1 VRVVVTGA
9 AGFVGAA
16 LTSRLL
22 DDGHDVVGV
31 DCFLAQ
37 SYSPQ
42 VKRDRLDL
50 LRGRP
55 GFGFAER
62 DLRAEL
68 IADLAADADVVVH
81 LAGMP
86 GLTSSW
92 HDVDSY
98 LGCNVLG
105 TQRVLEAVAASGCHL
120 VHVSS
125 SSIYGDVLDGD
136 EDQVPHPLSPY
147 GVSKLAAE
155 QLVEAYRRTRGLSAT
170 VLRLFSVYG
179 PGQRP
184 DMAYSVF
191 CERLLDGRPVEIAG
205 DGLQSRS
212 NTYLDDAVD
221 ALVRA
226 ATIRPDGAILNV
238 AGSEAITVLDALRIL
253 AAALSVEVDLVHVPG
268 RAGDQRVT
276 RTRAARAFDVLGW
289 RPATAVNDGLA
300 RQALSAQLARAQGV
314 DEAEPLTMLTT

>member
-22 DDGHDVVGV
+22 DDGHDVTGV

-42 VKRDRLDL
+42 VKQDRLRPL
-50 LRGRP
+50 LDHL
-55 GFGFAER
+55 GFSFAER
-62 DLRAEL
+62 DLREQPIVDL
-68 IADLAADADVVVH
+68 IADAEVVVH

-92 HDVDSY
+92 GDLDSY
-98 LGCNVLG
+98 LGCNVLA
-105 TQRVLEAVAASGCHL
+105 TQSVLEAVATGTCHL

-136 EDQVPHPLSPY
+136 EDQAPHPLSPY

-155 QLVEAYRRTRGLSAT
+155 QLVQAYRRSRGVSAT

-191 CERLLDGRPVEIAG
+191 CARLLDGLPVHVTG

-212 NTYLDDAVD
+212 NTYVDDAVD

-226 ATIRPDGAILNV
+226 CVLRPDGAVLNI
-238 AGSEAITVLDALRIL
+238 AGGDEITLLDAVRVL
-253 AAALSVEVDLVHVPG
+253 ADTLEIEVDIVHGPE

-276 RTRAARAFDVLGW
+276 RTRADRALGVLGW
-289 RPATAVNDGLA
+289 RPETTVADGLA
-300 RQALSAQLARAQGV
+300 RQALSARRSRAGAALV
-314 DEAEPLTMLTT
+314 APST